1 MAGTI
6 LFIWAHSAGLPQ
18 INPSCPI
25 FKKGWNYVSVIQ
37 VCNSSIQLELDRDLL
52 LCFLIGLERDP
63 TLHKSKITFYLKI
76 CIEFYIFSELIS
88 RYLLESNL
96 SKNIRM
102 AGQS

>member
-1 MAGTI
+1 MAPI
-6 LFIWAHSAGLPQ
+6 LFILANSAGLPQ

-25 FKKGWNYVSVIQ
+25 FKKGWNYASVIQ
-37 VCNSSIQLELDRDLL
+37 VCNSSILLELDRDLL
-52 LCFLIGLERDP
+52 WCFIMGLERDP

-76 CIEFYIFSELIS
+76 GIEFYIFSELIS